1 MDALFPGHEYAG
13 VRTADSHEGEVGEM
27 FCSGPVYV
35 GGGFSIPQV
44 CHFLSN
50 NQTVS
55 MIAWAESKAQKM
67 GKEILQ
73 FTKGQPCHVG
83 LARHSLL
90 NKRAGLRRASE
101 SNANKLNVLYF

>member
-1 MDALFPGHEYAG
+1 M
-13 VRTADSHEGEVGEM
+13 TAR
-27 FCSGPVYV
+27 
-35 GGGFSIPQV
+35 
-44 CHFLSN
+44 
-50 NQTVS
+50 
-55 MIAWAESKAQKM
+55 AESKAQKM

-73 FTKGQPCHVG
+73 FTKGHSCHVG

>member
-1 MDALFPGHEYAG
+1 
-13 VRTADSHEGEVGEM
+13 
-27 FCSGPVYV
+27 
-35 GGGFSIPQV
+35 
-44 CHFLSN
+44 
-50 NQTVS
+50 

-67 GKEILQ
+67 GKDILQ
-73 FTKGQPCHVG
+73 FTKGHSCHVG